1 MNFFSARVGDVLP
14 PKGSVAMKMR
24 LAAFSLLV
32 VAAAAVNARY
42 VLADQSPAP
51 APSPYVVEIKDNAFS
66 PASLTVSAGST
77 VTWKNEDPYAHTV
90 TMQGANGF
98 DSGSLDT
105 GKTFTETF
113 TTPGTYN
120 YVCSIHPSMTG
131 TITVTKS

>member
-1 MNFFSARVGDVLP
+1 
-14 PKGSVAMKMR
+14 MKMR
-24 LAAFSLLV
+24 FVFFGLV
-32 VAAAAVNARY
+32 AVAALNLGY

-90 TMQGANGF
+90 TMQGTNGF